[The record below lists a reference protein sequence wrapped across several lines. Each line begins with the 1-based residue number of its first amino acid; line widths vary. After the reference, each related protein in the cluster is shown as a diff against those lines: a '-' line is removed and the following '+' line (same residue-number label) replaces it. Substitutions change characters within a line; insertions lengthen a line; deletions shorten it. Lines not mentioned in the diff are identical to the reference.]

1 MFVATSSFSSLLEY
15 LTNPEALLLAMGPWV
30 LVAVCLIV
38 FIESGVLF
46 PVLPGDSLIFTAGLL
61 HTQLGLSLSILII
74 SITLCAL
81 LGNIVGY
88 ILGKKYGR
96 RFFKDDARFLKT
108 EHLGQAEKFFIKYGG
123 RSLVLARFVP
133 FVRTFIPIAA
143 GIANYNIKSFT
154 KWNLIG
160 AILWGAGLTFLGS
173 LLGNIS
179 FVRQN
184 IEVLAIIIVFVS
196 IIPMIVE
203 IVINKRKAK
212 NKDNNS
218 DN

>member
-1 MFVATSSFSSLLEY
+1 MLGKNLLNIQSISSLWEY

-30 LVAVCLIV
+30 LVAVALIV

-61 HTQLGLSLSILII
+61 HAQLGLNLPILII
-74 SITLCAL
+74 TITICAL
-81 LGNIVGY
+81 LGNQVGY
-88 ILGKKYGR
+88 FLGKKYGR
-96 RFFKDDARFLKT
+96 RFFKEDARFLKT
-108 EHLGQAEKFFIKYGG
+108 QYLKDAEDFFIKYGG

-143 GIANYNIKSFT
+143 GMAHYNFKQFL
-154 KWNLIG
+154 KWNLVG
-160 AILWGAGLTFLGS
+160 ALLWGAGLTYLGS

-179 FVRQN
+179 FVREH

-196 IIPMIVE
+196 ILPMIIE
-203 IVINKRKAK
+203 IVLNKRKAK
-212 NKDNNS
+212 KTRK
-218 DN
+218 